1 MTVLVPMS
9 DVVGSAVD
17 DCINV
22 HHVDF
27 ICFWL
32 MMHSRLHWN
41 NILGVGLL
49 FFWCVFFWGGC
60 VCVCVSVCVCVCVC
74 VCIVYVCVYIVYV
87 CVLCVCVRVRSM
99 SDVAIPT
106 TRTAIS

>member
-1 MTVLVPMS
+1 MS

-49 FFWCVFFWGGC
+49 FFWCVFFWGVV
-60 VCVCVSVCVCVCVC
+60 VCVCLLCVCIVCVCVCAQCRMLIFQPQEQRLVESLLHL
-74 VCIVYVCVYIVYV
+74 IHSAEELEGLW
-87 CVLCVCVRVRSM
+87 VLM
-99 SDVAIPT
+99 L
-106 TRTAIS
+106 